1 MQIRTREQLISELN
15 CYIDNGYLDIN
26 SFDNP
31 LDEAAIALNE
41 LYFIDSDACE
51 NFCKKIMLSRDIGD
65 SYLDSLCL
73 LHLFDLNKEFSL
85 RYVEENIDNMPAPIL
100 GAAMDGLSQYS
111 NTTFRQNFPNDL
123 ITKILHR
130 YHDVTKD
137 PFFKNMLES
146 SYTFFTKGFL

>member
-31 LDEAAIALNE
+31 PDEAAIALNE
-41 LYFIDSDACE
+41 LYIIDSDECE
-51 NFCKKIMLSRDIGD
+51 NFCKRIMLSRDIGD

-73 LHLFDLNKEFSL
+73 LHLFDLNKEFAL

-111 NTTFRQNFPNDL
+111 NTTFRQNFSNDL
-123 ITKILHR
+123 ITKILHK
-130 YHDVTKD
+130 YNDVTKD
-137 PFFKNMLES
+137 PFFENMLES
-146 SYTFFTKGFL
+146 SYTFFTKSFL